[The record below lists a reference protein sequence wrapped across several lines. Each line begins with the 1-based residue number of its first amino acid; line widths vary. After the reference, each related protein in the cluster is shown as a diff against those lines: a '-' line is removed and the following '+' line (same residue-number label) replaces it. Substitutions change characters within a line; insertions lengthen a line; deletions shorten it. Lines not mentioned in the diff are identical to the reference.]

1 MLPMKQAI
9 LFDNDGTLSDSVPIC
24 QEATNQVL
32 TARGF
37 LPVSLAQISAGM
49 RLETPLRMMEHAG
62 IDDIALGRIM
72 SDEYYIQAQPLAE
85 KTKIFPGIAEMLE
98 QLIDAGFKL
107 GIVSNN
113 STTFIQRVLERNKI
127 SRFFSVLIGDDNADE
142 IKPLPGGLLQA
153 CRILGVK
160 PEDAVYVGDGPSDVK
175 AAASASIR
183 SIGAC
188 WDSFA
193 REKIRQMGFD
203 RLVETPA
210 DVFSSVSTLSS

>member
-1 MLPMKQAI
+1 MKQAI

-32 TARGF
+32 TDLGF
-37 LPVSLAQISAGM
+37 SPVTLIQISAGM

-72 SDEYYIQAQPLAE
+72 SDEYYLHAQPLAE

-98 QLIDAGFKL
+98 QLVDAGFKL

-113 STTFIQRVLERNKI
+113 RTSFISRVLEANGI
-127 SRFFSVLIGDDNADE
+127 TCLFSVVIGDDNAEE

-153 CRILGVK
+153 CRILEVK

-175 AAASASIR
+175 AAAAASIR

-193 REKIRQMGFD
+193 REKIRHMGFD

-210 DVFSSVSTLSS
+210 DVFSSVYTLSF